1 MLKTKTQYFHPVIP
15 RKNRNLRIVLYI
27 HILTIPGEANKIM
40 SQLEWK
46 QKILIKA

>member
-1 MLKTKTQYFHPVIP
+1 MLKQRPNISILLFLEK
-15 RKNRNLRIVLYI
+15 RERIVLYI

>member
-15 RKNRNLRIVLYI
+15 RKTERIVLYI